1 MEGGGERK
9 NAECLLSLPP
19 PAFSFDLGYVFPHG
33 CIPYFTKHKTQKHQ
47 KNLAPTKL
55 YLS

>member
-19 PAFSFDLGYVFPHG
+19 AFSFDLGYVFSHG

-47 KNLAPTKL
+47 KNLAATKL
-55 YLS
+55 YLT